1 MLYKKTKSTK
11 KPFFLSDTTFAYFC
25 VIPAILVL
33 GIFIIYP
40 IIQVFGM
47 SFYKTNMVGD
57 LVRFVGLDNYT
68 KLFASKRF
76 ISVIVRTVL
85 WTTLAVSIKIAIGL
99 MIGLALNQKFK
110 LRKIIRGLIILPWAT
125 AMPISV
131 MLWRWTLNDEYGLLN
146 YTLKAIGISSD
157 PPIWLAKPL
166 TAFISTLTVDIWL
179 GLPFL
184 GLVFL
189 AGLQSISLDLYEA
202 AKIDGANAFRQFYH
216 ITLPGLRKIL
226 MIVML
231 LSFFWTFNDFVSIF
245 ILTNGGPAG
254 STEILVTYLYRF
266 GFDFYKWDAASAMAV
281 ITFIILSLTSLIY
294 VFLYKKY
301 EE

>member
-1 MLYKKTKSTK
+1 
-11 KPFFLSDTTFAYFC
+11 
-25 VIPAILVL
+25 
-33 GIFIIYP
+33 
-40 IIQVFGM
+40 M
-47 SFYKTNMVGD
+47 SLFKTNVVGD
-57 LVRFVGLDNYT
+57 LVRFVGLDNYI
-68 KLFASKRF
+68 KLFSSKRF
-76 ISVIVRTVL
+76 TAVVIRTVL
-85 WTTLAVSIKIAIGL
+85 WTTLAVSIKLVTGL

-110 LRKIIRGLIILPWAT
+110 LRKIIRGLIVLPWAT

-146 YTLKAIGISSD
+146 YSLKALGID
-157 PPIWLAKPL
+157 NPPIWLAKPL

-189 AGLQSISLDLYEA
+189 AGLQSIPLDLYEA
-202 AKIDGANAFRQFYH
+202 AKVDGASIWRQFYH
-216 ITLPGLRKIL
+216 VTLPCLRKVL

-254 STEILVTYLYRF
+254 STEILVTHLYRY
-266 GFDFYKWDAASAMAV
+266 GFDFYKWDGASAMAV
-281 ITFIILSLTSLIY
+281 LTFLILTLTSLVY
-294 VFLYKKY
+294 VYMYRKY

>member
-1 MLYKKTKSTK
+1 MFRQKTEHAK
-11 KPFFLSDTTFAYFC
+11 KPLISSDTSFAYFC
-25 VIPAILVL
+25 VVPTIIVL
-33 GIFIIYP
+33 SVFIIYP
-40 IIQVFGM
+40 IVQVFGM
-47 SFYKTNMVGD
+47 SMFKTNMVGD
-57 LVRFVGLDNYT
+57 LIRFVGMDNYI

-76 ISVIVRTVL
+76 TLVIFRTVI
-85 WTTLAVSIKIAIGL
+85 WTTLAVLIKIVIGL

-110 LRKIIRGLIILPWAT
+110 LRKIIRGLIVLPWAT

-146 YTLKAIGISSD
+146 YTLKALAISSE
-157 PPIWLAKPL
+157 PPIWLARPL

-189 AGLQSISLDLYEA
+189 AGLQSISMDLYEA
-202 AKIDGANAFRQFYH
+202 AKIDGASTFRQFYH

-226 MIVML
+226 MIVTL

-254 STEILVTYLYRF
+254 STEILVTHLYRY
-266 GFDFYKWDAASAMAV
+266 GFDFYKWDGASAMAV
-281 ITFIILSLTSLIY
+281 VTFIVLSLTSLIY

-301 EE
+301 EQ